1 MANNK
6 IMIPSYGNKITRTTN
21 EVYFNL
27 NENFD

>member
-6 IMIPSYGNKITRTTN
+6 IMIPYGNKITRTTN

-27 NENFD
+27 NENCD